1 MRRGKTTNIF
11 WMIQEQSTEISSTGK
26 KTCSTQVGLTKPVMR
41 WTVIEVWYLTEKIKN
56 PTANTIQQ
64 QPFITEKVKIY
75 ERELLNTAK
84 RHSRQAETS
93 TMERAATRLLIGFAF
108 SFYVTHKKCTGEEQQ
123 CLWWQDLGLPD
134 EGIPKELRLPR
145 RPIHL
150 LTRFLSTNCRT
161 SDEWWWKESSAQ
173 TQ

>member
-1 MRRGKTTNIF
+1 MRRGKNYEYILNDSRTRYRNILN
-11 WMIQEQSTEISSTGK
+11 WQ

-41 WTVIEVWYLTEKIKN
+41 STVIEVWYLTEKIKN

-93 TMERAATRLLIGFAF
+93 TMERAARRLLIGFAF
-108 SFYVTHKKCTGEEQQ
+108 SLYVTHKKCTGEEQQ

>member
-1 MRRGKTTNIF
+1 
-11 WMIQEQSTEISSTGK
+11 
-26 KTCSTQVGLTKPVMR
+26 MR

-93 TMERAATRLLIGFAF
+93 TMERAA
-108 SFYVTHKKCTGEEQQ
+108 
-123 CLWWQDLGLPD
+123 
-134 EGIPKELRLPR
+134 
-145 RPIHL
+145 RPIVDC
-150 LTRFLSTNCRT
+150 S
-161 SDEWWWKESSAQ
+161 
-173 TQ
+173 